1 MTILNE
7 SPTGAFGASDLMILE
22 GAVTDA
28 WEILS
33 SQKHRPSW
41 AVSREEVARHV
52 IALAAEGERDKATLT
67 SRVIERVTAHNDR

>member
-1 MTILNE
+1 MPNPPKPA
-7 SPTGAFGASDLMILE
+7 SGAFSADELTILE

-41 AVSREEVARHV
+41 AVSREEVARV
-52 IALAAEGERDKATLT
+52 VMTIAVEGERDKLTLT
-67 SRVIERVTAHNDR
+67 SRALERLTADNDR